1 MTDSKTAIPGHL
13 LGAVEEFEP
22 GAGAFEEEGH
32 VYAGIIGKPELD
44 KDRRMGVVSPL
55 RMEKL
60 KKGDTV
66 YALVKDLYDQ
76 IALLE
81 FQPLTRKAA
90 HSTYAFMRIS
100 EVAKGY
106 TQRLTD
112 ALRIGDYVKAEIVD
126 VKPMGIYL
134 TMAAPHLGV
143 VRAFCSLCRGEIRG
157 GTCTK
162 CRAHERRKWIQR

>member
-1 MTDSKTAIPGHL
+1 MTDSKITIPGHL

-22 GAGAFEEEGH
+22 GAGAFEEDGQ
-32 VYAGIIGKPELD
+32 VYSGIVGKPELD
-44 KDRRMGVVSPL
+44 KDHRMGVVGPF
-55 RMEKL
+55 RTEKL
-60 KKGDTV
+60 KRGDSV
-66 YALVKDLYDQ
+66 YAEVKDLYDQ

-106 TQRLTD
+106 TQRLSD
-112 ALRIGDYVKAEIVD
+112 ALRIGDFVKAEVID
-126 VKPMGIYL
+126 IKPLGIYL
-134 TMAAPHLGV
+134 SMAAPHLGV
-143 VRAFCSLCRGEIRG
+143 VRAFCGLCRGEIRA

-162 CRAHERRKWIQR
+162 CRSHERRKWIQR